1 MADRLAEMEVRTLS
15 DTLLAVLDANT
26 LNTLTE
32 RLAEVE
38 VNMLGNIFSKVETN
52 ALVEMFFLLAKVNIA
67 GIGKRLAMVEA
78 KMVLD
83 TLAELQYDAEV
94 ETLREILV
102 RVHA

>member
-1 MADRLAEMEVRTLS
+1 MEVRTLS

-52 ALVEMFFLLAKVNIA
+52 ALVE
-67 GIGKRLAMVEA
+67 
-78 KMVLD
+78 
-83 TLAELQYDAEV
+83 
-94 ETLREILV
+94 ILF
-102 RVHA
+102 

>member
-52 ALVEMFFLLAKVNIA
+52 PLVE
-67 GIGKRLAMVEA
+67 
-78 KMVLD
+78 
-83 TLAELQYDAEV
+83 
-94 ETLREILV
+94 ILF
-102 RVHA
+102 

>member
-1 MADRLAEMEVRTLS
+1 M
-15 DTLLAVLDANT
+15 
-26 LNTLTE
+26 
-32 RLAEVE
+32 
-38 VNMLGNIFSKVETN
+38 
-52 ALVEMFFLLAKVNIA
+52 LAKVKMA

-83 TLAELQYDAEV
+83 TLAELQVEADV

>member
-26 LNTLTE
+26 LIDTLTE

-52 ALVEMFFLLAKVNIA
+52 GLVE
-67 GIGKRLAMVEA
+67 
-78 KMVLD
+78 
-83 TLAELQYDAEV
+83 
-94 ETLREILV
+94 ILF
-102 RVHA
+102 

>member
-52 ALVEMFFLLAKVNIA
+52 ALVE
-67 GIGKRLAMVEA
+67 
-78 KMVLD
+78 
-83 TLAELQYDAEV
+83 
-94 ETLREILV
+94 ILF
-102 RVHA
+102 

>member
-38 VNMLGNIFSKVETN
+38 VNILGNIFSKVE
-52 ALVEMFFLLAKVNIA
+52 A
-67 GIGKRLAMVEA
+67 
-78 KMVLD
+78 
-83 TLAELQYDAEV
+83 DAV
-94 ETLREILV
+94 VEILF
-102 RVHA
+102 

>member
-1 MADRLAEMEVRTLS
+1 M
-15 DTLLAVLDANT
+15 
-26 LNTLTE
+26 
-32 RLAEVE
+32 
-38 VNMLGNIFSKVETN
+38 
-52 ALVEMFFLLAKVNIA
+52 LAKVKIA

>member
-38 VNMLGNIFSKVETN
+38 VNMLGNIFSKVE
-52 ALVEMFFLLAKVNIA
+52 AHAVV
-67 GIGKRLAMVEA
+67 
-78 KMVLD
+78 
-83 TLAELQYDAEV
+83 
-94 ETLREILV
+94 EILF
-102 RVHA
+102 

>member
-38 VNMLGNIFSKVETN
+38 VNMLGNIFSKVEAN
-52 ALVEMFFLLAKVNIA
+52 GLVK
-67 GIGKRLAMVEA
+67 
-78 KMVLD
+78 
-83 TLAELQYDAEV
+83 
-94 ETLREILV
+94 ILF
-102 RVHA
+102 

>member
-38 VNMLGNIFSKVETN
+38 VNMLGNIFSKVEAN
-52 ALVEMFFLLAKVNIA
+52 GLVE
-67 GIGKRLAMVEA
+67 
-78 KMVLD
+78 
-83 TLAELQYDAEV
+83 
-94 ETLREILV
+94 ILF
-102 RVHA
+102 

>member
-38 VNMLGNIFSKVETN
+38 VNMLGNIFSKVEAN
-52 ALVEMFFLLAKVNIA
+52 ALVE
-67 GIGKRLAMVEA
+67 
-78 KMVLD
+78 
-83 TLAELQYDAEV
+83 
-94 ETLREILV
+94 ILF
-102 RVHA
+102 

>member
-38 VNMLGNIFSKVETN
+38 VNMLGNIFSKVE
-52 ALVEMFFLLAKVNIA
+52 ADAVVESLF
-67 GIGKRLAMVEA
+67 
-78 KMVLD
+78 
-83 TLAELQYDAEV
+83 
-94 ETLREILV
+94 
-102 RVHA
+102 

>member
-26 LNTLTE
+26 LNTLNE

-52 ALVEMFFLLAKVNIA
+52 ALVE
-67 GIGKRLAMVEA
+67 
-78 KMVLD
+78 
-83 TLAELQYDAEV
+83 
-94 ETLREILV
+94 ILF
-102 RVHA
+102 

>member
-52 ALVEMFFLLAKVNIA
+52 GLVE
-67 GIGKRLAMVEA
+67 
-78 KMVLD
+78 
-83 TLAELQYDAEV
+83 
-94 ETLREILV
+94 ILF
-102 RVHA
+102 

>member
-38 VNMLGNIFSKVETN
+38 VNMLGNIFSKVEAN
-52 ALVEMFFLLAKVNIA
+52 GQVEIFF
-67 GIGKRLAMVEA
+67 
-78 KMVLD
+78 
-83 TLAELQYDAEV
+83 
-94 ETLREILV
+94 
-102 RVHA
+102 

>member
-38 VNMLGNIFSKVETN
+38 VNVLGNIFSKVE
-52 ALVEMFFLLAKVNIA
+52 ADAVVESLF
-67 GIGKRLAMVEA
+67 
-78 KMVLD
+78 
-83 TLAELQYDAEV
+83 
-94 ETLREILV
+94 
-102 RVHA
+102 

>member
-38 VNMLGNIFSKVETN
+38 VNMLGNIFSKVE
-52 ALVEMFFLLAKVNIA
+52 A
-67 GIGKRLAMVEA
+67 
-78 KMVLD
+78 
-83 TLAELQYDAEV
+83 DAV
-94 ETLREILV
+94 VEILF
-102 RVHA
+102 